1 MAGEEQPKIII
12 DSDWKAQAQAEK
24 ERLAAASKPATPTPG
39 AAPAGETGEGGRQPG
54 EPIGFKDLLSL
65 LISQA
70 LSAMGA
76 FPDPRTG
83 RAMVALDLAKV
94 YIDMLGVLEEKTKG
108 NLTTDESTLLTRA
121 VSELR
126 MEFVE
131 ISREV
136 AKAVQEG
143 RAQTVPMSASGGP
156 AGGPGP
162 GLGGAGPIGPSG
174 GVIAPGGGTN
184 LHFPS

>member
-24 ERLAAASKPATPTPG
+24 ERLAAASKPATPPPG
-39 AAPAGETGEGGRQPG
+39 SAPAGDTGEGGRQPG
-54 EPIGFKDLLSL
+54 EPIGFKDVLSL

-108 NLTTDESTLLTRA
+108 NLTTDETTLLTRA
-121 VSELR
+121 VGELR

-143 RAQTVPMSASGGP
+143 RVQSVPMSG
-156 AGGPGP
+156 AGGGTGGGIGP
-162 GLGGAGPIGPSG
+162 GG
-174 GVIAPGGGTN
+174 GVIAPGGGGGN

>member
-24 ERLAAASKPATPTPG
+24 ERMTAASKPATPPPG
-39 AAPAGETGEGGRQPG
+39 PGETGEGGRQPG
-54 EPIGFKDLLSL
+54 EPIGFKDVLSL

-70 LSAMGA
+70 LAYMGA

-83 RAMVALDLAKV
+83 RAMVALDLAKIH
-94 YIDMLGVLEEKTKG
+94 IDMLGVLEEKTKG
-108 NLTTDESTLLTRA
+108 NLTPEESTLLTRA

-131 ISREV
+131 ISKEV

-143 RAQTVPMSASGGP
+143 RAQSVS
-156 AGGPGP
+156 AGGAA
-162 GLGGAGPIGPSG
+162 GGGMPP
-174 GVIAPGGGTN
+174 GVIAPGGGAD
-184 LHFPS
+184 LRFPS

>member
-1 MAGEEQPKIII
+1 MPADEQPKIII

-24 ERLAAASKPATPTPG
+24 ERLAAASKPATPSPG
-39 AAPAGETGEGGRQPG
+39 AAPAGESGEGGRQPG

-94 YIDMLGVLEEKTKG
+94 YIDMLGVLEAKTKG
-108 NLTTDESTLLTRA
+108 NLTSDETTLLTRA

-143 RAQTVPMSASGGP
+143 RAQSI
-156 AGGPGP
+156 PGA
-162 GLGGAGPIGPSG
+162 GAGPMGGMGGGMGGPG
-174 GVIAPGGGTN
+174 GVIAPGGGGAN

>member
-24 ERLAAASKPATPTPG
+24 ERLAAASKPATPPPG

-94 YIDMLGVLEEKTKG
+94 YIDMLSVLEEKTKG
-108 NLTTDESTLLTRA
+108 NLTADESTLLTRA

-143 RAQTVPMSASGGP
+143 RAQSVPMSASGGP
-156 AGGPGP
+156 AGGVM
-162 GLGGAGPIGPSG
+162 GAGPIGPSG

>member
-24 ERLAAASKPATPTPG
+24 ERLAAASKPAPPPPG
-39 AAPAGETGEGGRQPG
+39 AAAAGQAGEGGRAPG

-121 VSELR
+121 VNELR

-143 RAQTVPMSASGGP
+143 RVQSA
-156 AGGPGP
+156 AGGP
-162 GLGGAGPIGPSG
+162 G
-174 GVIAPGGGTN
+174 GVIAPGGGAN
-184 LHFPS
+184 LQFPS

>member
-24 ERLAAASKPATPTPG
+24 ERLAAASKPATPPPG
-39 AAPAGETGEGGRQPG
+39 SAPAGDTGEGGRQPG

-108 NLTTDESTLLTRA
+108 NLTADESTLLTRA

-143 RAQTVPMSASGGP
+143 RAQSVPMSGGGSGGMGP
-156 AGGPGP
+156 A
-162 GLGGAGPIGPSG
+162 G
-174 GVIAPGGGTN
+174 GVIAPGGGGAN

>member
-24 ERLAAASKPATPTPG
+24 ERLAAASKPAPPPPG
-39 AAPAGETGEGGRQPG
+39 AAAAGQAGEGGRAPG

-108 NLTTDESTLLTRA
+108 NLTPDESTLLTRA
-121 VSELR
+121 VNELR

-143 RAQTVPMSASGGP
+143 RVQSVPGAG
-156 AGGPGP
+156 GGPG
-162 GLGGAGPIGPSG
+162 G
-174 GVIAPGGGTN
+174 GVIAPGGGAN
-184 LHFPS
+184 LQFPS

>member
-24 ERLAAASKPATPTPG
+24 ERLAAASKPATPPPG
-39 AAPAGETGEGGRQPG
+39 TAPAGETGEGGRQPG

-143 RAQTVPMSASGGP
+143 RAQSVPMSGA
-156 AGGPGP
+156 AGGAA
-162 GLGGAGPIGPSG
+162 GGIGPTG
-174 GVIAPGGGTN
+174 GVIAPGGGGAN